1 MTSERGFEFFL
12 LSKFFLPVR
21 ASPVPSVV
29 RGSFVVKFLFDLILV
44 SRVSN
49 PPPTLAVPIAGE
61 RIVRHVTSQHRAAA
75 RLHDLRDGPTK
86 RAAAD
91 DEAARLLGAGPNFD
105 PGPLSCGVWRRCRE
119 YLASSHLSHVEV
131 VAVDAAVPGQP

>member
-1 MTSERGFEFFL
+1 MC
-12 LSKFFLPVR
+12 
-21 ASPVPSVV
+21 
-29 RGSFVVKFLFDLILV
+29 
-44 SRVSN
+44 VSN

-61 RIVRHVTSQHRAAA
+61 RIVLHVTSQHRAAA

-86 RAAAD
+86 RAAAN
-91 DEAARLLGAGPNFD
+91 DEAARLWEVRISTLVLCLAQWPR
-105 PGPLSCGVWRRCRE
+105 LACASGVWRRCRE